1 MSAPAV
7 RPAST
12 VLVLRATEGPPELYL
27 VKRHGRSGFMA
38 GAHVFPGGRV
48 DDEDQTWSTVLSDE
62 ARAHAVGLVDGIDDD
77 DVCIG
82 YCVAAVRETAEE
94 CGLLLATDQTGATPS
109 GTVAEAVFEALKG
122 GASFHEQL
130 RTRGLVPDLLGLS
143 AFAWWVTPEAEPK
156 RYDTRFFIAQAPAD
170 QMASIDAH
178 EVTEG
183 DWMRPDDAV
192 RRYRAGEIRLAP
204 PTLASLEDL
213 AGANDL
219 DTACSRAKRPLRP
232 IMPVLHQLEEGMV
245 LSLPGD
251 PLHPEREA
259 IWPEV
264 RSRFV
269 MTDDNRFVSV
279 WAG

>member
-1 MSAPAV
+1 MNAPAV

-12 VLVLRATEGPPELYL
+12 VIVLRATEAAPELYL

-48 DDEDQTWSTVLSDE
+48 DDNDRSWAAALTAD
-62 ARAHAVGLVDGIDDD
+62 ARAHAVDLIDGIDDD
-77 DVCIG
+77 EVCIG
-82 YCVAAVRETAEE
+82 YGVAAVRETAEE
-94 CGLLLATDQTGATPS
+94 CGLLLATDEQGAQP
-109 GTVAEAVFEALKG
+109 GGDVAEAVFEALKA
-122 GASFHEQL
+122 GASFHDQL
-130 RTRGLVPDLLGLS
+130 RERGLVPDLLGLS

-156 RYDTRFFIAQAPAD
+156 RYDTRFFLAMAPAD

-183 DWMRPDDAV
+183 DWMAPDDAL
-192 RRYRAGEIRLAP
+192 RRYQAGEIYLAP
-204 PTLASLEDL
+204 PTLATLEDL
-213 AGANDL
+213 AGADDL
-219 DTACSRAKRPLRP
+219 DAARSRAKRPLRP
-232 IMPVLHQLEEGMV
+232 IMPILHHEDDGMV

-251 PLHPEREA
+251 PLHPESEA

-269 MTDDNRFVSV
+269 LAEGNRFASV
-279 WAG
+279 WKG